1 MDDVSN
7 LKKKLQFAESND
19 GNFKIVRFIK
29 SLQIYGAAKFFL
41 VVYNVNFEK
50 KSADDKIM

>member
-29 SLQIYGAAKFFL
+29 SLQIYGAAKLFL
-41 VVYNVNFEK
+41 
-50 KSADDKIM
+50 SSI